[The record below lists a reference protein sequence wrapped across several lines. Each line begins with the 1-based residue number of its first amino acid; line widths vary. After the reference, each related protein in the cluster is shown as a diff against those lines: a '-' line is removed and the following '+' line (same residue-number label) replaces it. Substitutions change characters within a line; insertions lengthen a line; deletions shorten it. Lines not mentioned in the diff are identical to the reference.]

1 MDGRDRAY
9 TVDAMKTWVK
19 LAVLAVAAVVATQLL
34 VRPGGPAGGKE
45 SGVAAPKLVLPGLD
59 GHPIDLA
66 SFRGKVVAVNF
77 WATWCGPCRMEMP
90 ELAEVWTENRDRC
103 FELLGVAEE
112 SGREDVLRTAPSI
125 PYPILLD
132 ERAEAL
138 EPWGVQG
145 YPITVLVDPE
155 GRVRQTFRGALSKR
169 RLESA
174 IRPLLP
180 ATCPA
185 KS

>member
-1 MDGRDRAY
+1 MTPDREINEMGKPTAVTDGDFEQEVEKNAGL
-9 TVDAMKTWVK
+9 TVVD
-19 LAVLAVAAVVATQLL
+19 
-34 VRPGGPAGGKE
+34 
-45 SGVAAPKLVLPGLD
+45 
-59 GHPIDLA
+59 
-66 SFRGKVVAVNF
+66 F

-112 SGREDVLRTAPSI
+112 SGREDVLRAAPSI

-138 EPWGVQG
+138 ESWGVQG

>member
-1 MDGRDRAY
+1 
-9 TVDAMKTWVK
+9 MKSWVK
-19 LAVLAVAAVVATQLL
+19 LAVLVVAAVVATQML
-34 VRPGGPAGGKE
+34 VRPSDPVGAKG
-45 SGVAAPKLVLPGLD
+45 SGAPAPKLVLPDLD
-59 GHPIDLA
+59 GQPVDLA
-66 SFRGKVVAVNF
+66 SYRGKVVAVNF
-77 WATWCGPCRMEMP
+77 WATWCGPCQLEMP
-90 ELAEVWTENRDRC
+90 ELAQVFTENRERC

-112 SGREDVLRTAPSI
+112 SGREDVLRVAPSI

-138 EPWGVQG
+138 GPWGVGG
-145 YPITVLVDPE
+145 YPITVVVDAE

>member
-1 MDGRDRAY
+1 MHKFA
-9 TVDAMKTWVK
+9 KTA
-19 LAVLAVAAVVATQLL
+19 LLVAAALVAGQLI
-34 VRPGGPAGGKE
+34 VRSAPSRRGGGGE
-45 SGVAAPKLVLPGLD
+45 AAPPLALPDLGGQAVDVAKL
-59 GHPIDLA
+59 
-66 SFRGKVVAVNF
+66 RGKVVAVNF
-77 WATWCGPCRMEMP
+77 WASWCGPCQLELP
-90 ELAEVWTENRDRC
+90 ELAEVWKENHDRC

-112 SGREDVLRTAPSI
+112 SARDDVLRMAPAI

-138 EPWGVQG
+138 GPWGVQG
-145 YPITVLVDPE
+145 YPITVLVDPQ

-185 KS
+185 RS

>member
-1 MDGRDRAY
+1 
-9 TVDAMKTWVK
+9 MKSWVK
-19 LAVLAVAAVVATQLL
+19 LAILAVAAVVAIQLL
-34 VRPGGPAGGKE
+34 VRPADPGGRGA
-45 SGVAAPKLVLPGLD
+45 SGVAAPKLVLPALD
-59 GHPIDLA
+59 GRPVDLA
-66 SFRGKVVAVNF
+66 SLRGKVVAVNF
-77 WATWCGPCRMEMP
+77 WATWCGPCRLEMP
-90 ELAEVWTENRDRC
+90 ELAEVWSENRDRC

-112 SGREDVLRTAPSI
+112 SGREDVLRAASSI

-145 YPITVLVDPE
+145 YPITVVVDAE
-155 GRVRQTFRGALSKR
+155 GKVRQTFRGALSKR
-169 RLESA
+169 RLETA

>member
-1 MDGRDRAY
+1 M
-9 TVDAMKTWVK
+9 K
-19 LAVLAVAAVVATQLL
+19 LAVLAVAAVVATQLF
-34 VRPGGPAGGKE
+34 VRSGEPVAAKG
-45 SGVAAPKLVLPGLD
+45 SGVPAPRLVLPGLD
-59 GHPIDLA
+59 GGTVDLA

-77 WATWCGPCRMEMP
+77 WATWCGPCQMEIP
-90 ELAEVWTENRDRC
+90 ELAEVFKENRDRC

-112 SGREDVLRTAPSI
+112 SARQDVARMAPSI

-132 ERAEAL
+132 ERADAL
-138 EPWGVQG
+138 QRWGVEG
-145 YPITVLVDPE
+145 YPITVVVDAD
-155 GRVRQTFRGALSKR
+155 GRVRQTFRGALTKR